1 MKSHSSA
8 GSVVPLVLTV
18 AVMAAAAQQQAP
30 PPPAAPRLVAP
41 RLHARFGERP
51 QSHPM
56 RRTLQGF
63 LG

>member
-8 GSVVPLVLTV
+8 GSLVPLVLTV
-18 AVMAAAAQQQAP
+18 AVVAAAAQQAP
-30 PPPAAPRLVAP
+30 PPPSAPRLVCP